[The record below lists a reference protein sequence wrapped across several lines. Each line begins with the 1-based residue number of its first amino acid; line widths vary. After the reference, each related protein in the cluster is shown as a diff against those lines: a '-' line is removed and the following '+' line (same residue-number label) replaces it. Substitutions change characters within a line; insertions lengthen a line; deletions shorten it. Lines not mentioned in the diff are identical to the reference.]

1 MSTSLQSALARFD
14 LDRDTPPDSAVWQ
27 KLLAHLDDLTLQ
39 DGWDAQAERGVYE
52 HLISEVPIE
61 MAVFDPQGRYLLC
74 NPEAI
79 KSSETRAWIIGKD
92 DFEYCAYRGF
102 DRAVAEKRRERFDK
116 AVETRSI
123 VGWEERLTTRRG
135 EVRYHYRNLK
145 PIFDEDGVLQVVLGF
160 GYNITERVEGHKQL
174 EAFNTELEARVRE
187 RTQEL
192 EKAKANLER
201 LNEQLQHDAF
211 HDTLTTLPNRAL
223 FKDRLGQ
230 AIGRQQRRPDNG
242 FAVLFLD
249 FDRFKAV
256 NDSLGHSAGDAL
268 LIEIG
273 QRLSRCV
280 RPADTV
286 ARLGGDE
293 FTVLLADISS
303 VEEAVYTA
311 ERIQRALKQPFELR
325 GLDVPISASIGIVS
339 GDLEYETTEDVLR
352 DADIAMYRAKELGRG
367 AHQVFTVEMRER
379 TLSRLALETELRNA
393 LTRGELTV
401 HYQPVVSVA
410 SGLPVGFE
418 ALARWHHPQ
427 HGVISPSEFIPIA
440 EEAGIVA
447 EIDLFVL
454 RSACGQLRRW
464 QEEVP
469 ALEQASLSVNL
480 SGQGFSAKGLAEQV
494 GRVIAE
500 TAFNPTLLKLEI
512 TEGILVGPNG
522 AAHETLNELRA
533 LGVQLH
539 IDDFG
544 TGYSSLSYLQHLP
557 VSTLKIDRSF
567 VANMTQS
574 RESAELVKTIVT
586 MAQTL
591 GLQVTAE
598 GIETGEQL
606 EQLRSLGC
614 EFGQGYL
621 FSKPLDVAAVA
632 EFMAH
637 QQVKSAS
644 ANV

>member
-1 MSTSLQSALARFD
+1 MSTSLQSTLNRFD
-14 LDRDTPPDSAVWQ
+14 LDRTTPPDSVTWRA
-27 KLLAHLDDLTLQ
+27 LLTHLNDLASAENW
-39 DGWDAQAERGVYE
+39 WDAQSERSTYE
-52 HLISEVPIE
+52 QLISEAPMDMV
-61 MAVFDPQGRYLLC
+61 AFDPQGRYLLC
-74 NPEAI
+74 NPGAI
-79 KSSETRAWIIGKD
+79 KNDEIRAWIIGKD

-102 DRAVAEKRRERFDK
+102 DISLAERRRERFLR
-116 AVETRSI
+116 AVETRCTVS
-123 VGWEERLTTRRG
+123 WEETFVTPG
-135 EVRYHYRNLK
+135 GGVHYHYRNLK
-145 PIFDEDGVLQVVLGF
+145 PIFDETGDLQMVLGF
-160 GYNITERVEGHKQL
+160 GYEITERVKARKQL
-174 EAFNTELEARVRE
+174 EAFNTELEARVSE
-187 RTQEL
+187 RTGEL
-192 EKAKANLER
+192 EAAKANLEK

-211 HDTLTTLPNRAL
+211 HDALTTLPNRAL

-230 AIGRQQRRPDNG
+230 AIGRQQRRPNNG

-268 LIEIG
+268 LVEVG

-293 FTVLLADISS
+293 FTVLLADIASL
-303 VEEAVYTA
+303 EEAVHTA
-311 ERIQRALKQPFELR
+311 ERIQRALKQPFELH
-325 GLDVPISASIGIVS
+325 GLDVPVSASIGIVS
-339 GDLEYETTEDVLR
+339 GDLGYERPEDVLR
-352 DADIAMYRAKELGRG
+352 DADIAMYRAKELGR
-367 AHQVFTVEMRER
+367 ATHQVFTVEMRER

-393 LTRGELTV
+393 LTRGDLAV

-427 HGVISPSEFIPIA
+427 HGVIPPSEFIPIA

-447 EIDLFVL
+447 EVDLFVL
-454 RSACGQLRRW
+454 RSACKQLRGW
-464 QEEVP
+464 QQELP
-469 ALEQASLSVNL
+469 ALAQATLSVNL
-480 SGQGFSAKGLAEQV
+480 SGQGFSAKGLAGQV
-494 GRVIAE
+494 AQVLAE
-500 TAFNPTLLKLEI
+500 TDFDPQLLKLEI
-512 TEGILVGPNG
+512 TEGILVRPNG
-522 AAHETLNELRA
+522 VAHDTLDALRA

-598 GIETGEQL
+598 GIETSEQL
-606 EQLRSLGC
+606 EQLKGLGC

-621 FSKPLDVAAVA
+621 FSKPLDAPAVA
-632 EFMAH
+632 EFMGR
-637 QQVKSAS
+637 QRVS
-644 ANV
+644 VTE

>member
-1 MSTSLQSALARFD
+1 MSTLLQRALGHFK
-14 LDRDTPPDSAVWQ
+14 LDETAPPSPERWQ
-27 KLLAHLDDLTLQ
+27 AFLAYLKDVAMAEAW
-39 DGWDAQAERGVYE
+39 WDEACSERNVYE
-52 HLISEVPIE
+52 HLTSEVPIE
-61 MAVFDPQGRYLLC
+61 MVALDPQGRYLLC

-79 KSSETRAWIIGKD
+79 KNDEIRDWIIGKD

-102 DRAVAEKRRERFDK
+102 DTSVAEKRRERFVQ
-116 AVETRSI
+116 AVEARQAM
-123 VGWEERLTTRRG
+123 GWEESMTTPGG
-135 EVRYHYRNLK
+135 EVRYHQRNLK
-145 PIFDEDGVLQVVLGF
+145 PIFDEEGSLQMVLGF
-160 GYNITERVEGHKQL
+160 GYDITERVKARQQL
-174 EAFNTELEARVRE
+174 ETFNAELEARVKE
-187 RTQEL
+187 RTLEL
-192 EKAKANLER
+192 ETAKANLEK

-211 HDTLTTLPNRAL
+211 HDALTTLPNRAL

-230 AIGRQQRRPDNG
+230 AIGRHQRRPENG
-242 FAVLFLD
+242 YAVLFLD

-256 NDSLGHSAGDAL
+256 NDSLGHGAGDAL
-268 LIEIG
+268 LVEMG
-273 QRLSRCV
+273 QRLNRCV

-293 FTVLLADISS
+293 FTVLLADVSS
-303 VEEAVYTA
+303 IEEAVRTA
-311 ERIQRALKQPFELR
+311 ERIQRALKQPFKLQ
-325 GLDVPISASIGIVS
+325 GLDVPVSASIGIVS
-339 GDLEYETTEDVLR
+339 GELGYENAEDVLR
-352 DADIAMYRAKELGRG
+352 DADIAMYRAKQLGRG
-367 AHQVFTVEMRER
+367 AHQLFTVEMRER
-379 TLSRLALETELRNA
+379 TLSRLALETELRRA
-393 LTRGELTV
+393 LDRGDLAV

-410 SGLPVGFE
+410 SGLPIGFE
-418 ALARWHHPQ
+418 ALARWHHPEY
-427 HGVISPSEFIPIA
+427 GVIPPSEFIPIA
-440 EEAGIVA
+440 EEAGVVA

-454 RSACGQLRRW
+454 RSGCRQLRQW

-469 ALEQASLSVNL
+469 ALAEATLSVNL
-480 SGQGFSAKGLAEQV
+480 SGQGFGAKGLAARVAQV
-494 GRVIAE
+494 LADTGFE
-500 TAFNPTLLKLEI
+500 PQLLKLEI
-512 TEGILVGPNG
+512 TESILVGPSG
-522 AAHETLNELRA
+522 SAREALNALRA

-606 EQLRSLGC
+606 EQLKGLGC

-621 FSKPLDVAAVA
+621 FSKPLDAGAVA

-637 QQVKSAS
+637 QQAKSA
-644 ANV
+644 